1 VLNAACCLYMAG
13 GSVTM
18 RECVRLAQELL
29 DSGRALAKLR
39 DFIRLSREV
48 AA

>member
-1 VLNAACCLYMAG
+1 M
-13 GSVTM
+13 GSKRRTRSKTQPWV